1 MTDANWWFM
10 AVLGAA
16 FLVGALLAYCMDRN
30 RPVRVSPAVQL
41 RREAEQAERDLDR
54 IAETVQAEM
63 LRRASWAQVVRRP

>member
-16 FLVGALLAYCMDRN
+16 FLVGAFLAYCMDDR
-30 RPVRVSPAVQL
+30 RPVRVSASQQL
-41 RREAEQAERDLDR
+41 RREVEQAERELDN

-63 LRRASWAQVVRRP
+63 LRHASWAQVVRRR